1 MKPRK
6 NLILAIVLGLTLVAS
21 ATGMAQTPAQGD
33 QKEKTH
39 ACCSLDTCSCKDGS
53 CPMKNDGTANGEAKE
68 CSCCT
73 GDSCEMKAKDDTA
86 KDGTKK
92 ESCCNMKHKHTK
104 EKAKPKAA

>member
-1 MKPRK
+1 MKTRK
-6 NLILAIVLGLTLVAS
+6 NFILAMLLGLTLTAS
-21 ATGMAQTPAQGD
+21 AMGMAQRPAQGD

-39 ACCSLDTCSCKDGS
+39 ACCAMDTCCKDGS
-53 CPMKNDGTANGEAKE
+53 CPMKEDGTASGEAKE

-92 ESCCNMKHKHTK
+92 EACCNMKHKHTK
-104 EKAKPKAA
+104 EKAKQKAA

>member
-6 NLILAIVLGLTLVAS
+6 NLILAMLLGLLLVAS
-21 ATGMAQTPAQGD
+21 AAGVSQTPAQGD

-39 ACCSLDTCSCKDGS
+39 ACCSMDTCCCKDGS
-53 CPMKNDGTANGEAKE
+53 CPMKEDGTANTEE

-73 GDSCEMKAKDDTA
+73 GDSCEMKAKDDA
-86 KDGTKK
+86 KK

-104 EKAKPKAA
+104 VKAKQKTA

>member
-1 MKPRK
+1 
-6 NLILAIVLGLTLVAS
+6 
-21 ATGMAQTPAQGD
+21 
-33 QKEKTH
+33 
-39 ACCSLDTCSCKDGS
+39 
-53 CPMKNDGTANGEAKE
+53 MKNDGTANGEAKE